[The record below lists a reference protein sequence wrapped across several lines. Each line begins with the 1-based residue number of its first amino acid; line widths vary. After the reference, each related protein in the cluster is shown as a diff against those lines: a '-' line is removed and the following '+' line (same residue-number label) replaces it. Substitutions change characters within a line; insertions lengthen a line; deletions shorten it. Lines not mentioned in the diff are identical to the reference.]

1 MFVQIRIFLKLIE
14 EMEFK
19 RRSVLIIKYYD
30 DYFTLDILYTFVNNT
45 TKNTTKH
52 RLFQVRFAPSY
63 ICVSL
68 HPRVRDGTD

>member
-30 DYFTLDILYTFVNNT
+30 DYFTLDILYTFV
-45 TKNTTKH
+45 KYLPIILL
-52 RLFQVRFAPSY
+52 R
-63 ICVSL
+63 I
-68 HPRVRDGTD
+68 PRNIGCSR